1 MLTDYKLVIFDWDGT
16 VMDSIARIVSS
27 LEEAARLTG
36 GLPLLS
42 GDELKQMIGLSLDKG
57 FEFLYPGVS
66 AELLPVWKAHYGQQ
80 FRVDNPTPIDMYPGA
95 KACLTVLK
103 QRGHLLAV
111 ATGKSG
117 PGLEKAIGDT
127 QTAHFFNATRTA
139 DVTASKPDPLMIHEI
154 LRELDIEAKDAVM
167 IGDTTHDMHL
177 AQNAG
182 VDAIGIA
189 WGVHDRETLSRF
201 SPVAVIDSLDA
212 LL

>member
-16 VMDSIARIVSS
+16 VMDSVARIVSS

-42 GDELKQMIGLSLDKG
+42 GDELKQMIGLSLDHG
-57 FEFLYPGVS
+57 FEFLYPGVP
-66 AELLPVWKAHYGQQ
+66 LDKRGTWKAHYGQQ
-80 FRVDNPTPIDMYPGA
+80 FRVDNTTPIDMYAGA
-95 KACLTVLK
+95 KACLSELK
-103 QRGHLLAV
+103 HRGHLLAV

-117 PGLEKAIGDT
+117 PGLDKAITDT
-127 QTAHFFNATRTA
+127 QTSHLFNATRTA

-154 LRELDIEAKDAVM
+154 LSELGIEAKDAVM
-167 IGDTTHDMHL
+167 VGDTTHDMHL

-182 VDAIGIA
+182 VDAIGIT
-189 WGVHDRETLSRF
+189 WGVHDRDTLNRF
-201 SPVAVIDSLDA
+201 SPVAVIDRLDE

>member
-1 MLTDYKLVIFDWDGT
+1 
-16 VMDSIARIVSS
+16 
-27 LEEAARLTG
+27 
-36 GLPLLS
+36 
-42 GDELKQMIGLSLDKG
+42 
-57 FEFLYPGVS
+57 
-66 AELLPVWKAHYGQQ
+66 
-80 FRVDNPTPIDMYPGA
+80 MYPGA